1 MSIWKKKCT
10 DLTIEEVALISLGFG
25 VGTAAITYIAYEP
38 ECLRTVGTKIS
49 GLWHTIK
56 KKASGLK
63 ERS

>member
-1 MSIWKKKCT
+1 MSIWKKKCS
-10 DLTIEEVALISLGFG
+10 DLTIEEVTLISLGLY
-25 VGTAAITYIAYEP
+25 VGIGAITYITCEP
-38 ECLRTVGTKIS
+38 ECLKTIGTKIS